1 LRRAVT
7 TILSASADAMGVA
20 MPEVAQ
26 DRPLYLGTLVQ
37 FALRVVMIVFV
48 TVTLLLVPP
57 SHHIWICVAVLAAYI
72 AIVGCW
78 STWALRSG
86 WRAMATS
93 RTRIMLLMLAA
104 DVVALCVL
112 SILTGITS
120 PEVWTSDLM
129 ADALFL
135 IPLIAAAQLD
145 PVISAV
151 MAVPTVGA
159 FFVTCA
165 VTKTINEEPWASIL
179 LNTFVL
185 AALFAASVAVSLIQ
199 RDRVG
204 VIADLAAQRNQL
216 LQNMLELEKRER
228 QAISERLHDG
238 ALQYVLVARQDI
250 DYVRDG
256 SVEAVDRVDEALVEC
271 SGLLRDVVRELHP
284 EVLARSGLKAALE
297 TLAAGLSARSSLF
310 VEVDARTWPDGVRTE
325 ADHVLYGAAR
335 EALTNVIKHARA
347 SNVWVELE
355 QGDGLATLRIAD
367 DGVGISQEKV
377 AKSLEDG
384 HIGMAS
390 TRTKVLA
397 ADGEFA
403 VRATSPGTEVTVTVP
418 LAPVGSVSDHSE
430 SNAVAS

>member
-1 LRRAVT
+1 MSEDPQQPVHG
-7 TILSASADAMGVA
+7 S
-20 MPEVAQ
+20 PQQFAQ

-37 FALRVVMIVFV
+37 FALRVVIVIFV
-48 TVTLLLVPP
+48 AATLLCEPP
-57 SHHIWICVAVLAAYI
+57 NRHLWTCVAILAAYI

-78 STWALRSG
+78 SAWALRSG
-86 WRAMATS
+86 WRAVAAS
-93 RTRIMLLMLAA
+93 RTRVTLLMLGA
-104 DVVALCVL
+104 DVAVL
-112 SILTGITS
+112 SVLSVLTGVTS

-145 PVISAV
+145 PTINAV
-151 MAVPTVGA
+151 MAVPTVAA

-165 VTKTINEEPWASIL
+165 VTKNLNEEPWASIL

-204 VIADLAAQRNQL
+204 VIADLAAQRTQL
-216 LQNMLELEKRER
+216 LQDLLGLEKRER
-228 QAISERLHDG
+228 QAISERVHDG

-250 DYVRDG
+250 DDVRDG
-256 SVEAVDRVDEALVEC
+256 STEAVDRVDAALVEC

-284 EVLARSGLKAALE
+284 QVLDRSGLKAAIE
-297 TLAAGLSARSSLF
+297 TLAAGISARSGLG
-310 VEVDARTWPDGVRTE
+310 VEVGAGSWPDGLHTE

-335 EALTNVIKHARA
+335 EALTNVIKHAHA
-347 SNVWVELE
+347 QNVWVELE
-355 QGDGLATLRIAD
+355 HRDGWATLRIAD
-367 DGVGISQEKV
+367 DGIGISE
-377 AKSLEDG
+377 AKLAQRLEEG

-397 ADGEFA
+397 AEGRFD
-403 VRATSPGTEVTVTVP
+403 VRATSPGTEVTISIP
-418 LAPVGSVSDHSE
+418 LEPGAFGQDREIALAAAQS
-430 SNAVAS
+430 A